1 MMRVMLY
8 EAAQS
13 IGLESQS
20 ERRSRLSPAT
30 AHGSPEMPGENQSG
44 RRLPGESRAR
54 QGSLPFPWRSIGR
67 PALCDQRHSFTE
79 SAVATSLSKRRCMP
93 LIHPRNT
100 VTWS

>member
-54 QGSLPFPWRSIGR
+54 LAAVSMEVYW
-67 PALCDQRHSFTE
+67 PAGF
-79 SAVATSLSKRRCMP
+79 V
-93 LIHPRNT
+93 
-100 VTWS
+100 